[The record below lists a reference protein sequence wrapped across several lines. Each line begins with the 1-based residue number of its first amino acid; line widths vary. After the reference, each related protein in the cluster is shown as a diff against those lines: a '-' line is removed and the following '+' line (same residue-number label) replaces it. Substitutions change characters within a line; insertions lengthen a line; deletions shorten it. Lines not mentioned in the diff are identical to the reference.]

1 MRGYI
6 SLAKLAELRW
16 NQMKLV
22 VSGWQFGI

>member
-22 VSGWQFGI
+22 VSG